1 MTGHIGLPRGL
12 LPLLG
17 TEALERLAYFG
28 MQALLALYLADRLS
42 TADGLHGIWLLPEL
56 ASTTGLAGAS
66 LAGLLLGVNA
76 ALLQGG
82 PLAGALLSDRHIGR
96 DRALWLGGSALAAGH
111 LLLAVPALLLP
122 ALTALI
128 IGTSL
133 FKGAIIAR
141 VDDLYPVGDPYR
153 EEGFRLLFIAIS
165 AGGLLAPV
173 AIGSAGER
181 LGWHWGF
188 GLAGFSMLGSLLLY
202 RMARRTLPAERPV
215 PAMPAG
221 AWAALAHP
229 LLLALPTALTVVT
242 NFQLFNAYLPWAQ
255 AHADLAI
262 AGKTVPA
269 SWLIMVEAVA
279 GVIALAASN
288 WFWRRWQKT
297 RPLPAAPVQMA
308 AGSVLIAAAPL
319 LLALAAILHA
329 GSPIPLTWLLGFH
342 MVHTLGGAQVLPLLM
357 AESAAR
363 SPAGL
368 VATGITAS
376 NALLLVG
383 ALVAGALASAL
394 PSLGAPLFW
403 SLHAVLAGL
412 GALLFLLLF
421 RK

>member
-1 MTGHIGLPRGL
+1 MTNRIGLPRGL

-42 TADGLHGIWLLPEL
+42 TTAGLHGTWLLPEL
-56 ASTTGLAGAS
+56 ASATGLAGAS
-66 LAGLLLGVNA
+66 LAGLVLGVNA

-82 PLAGALLSDRHIGR
+82 PLAGALLSDRHLGR

-141 VDDLYPVGDPYR
+141 VDDLYPIGDPYR

-202 RMARRTLPAERPV
+202 RTARRTLPTERPV

-229 LLLALPTALTVVT
+229 ILLALPTALTVVT

-288 WFWRRWQKT
+288 WFWRRWQKA

-329 GSPIPLTWLLGFH
+329 DSPIPLAWLLGFH

-412 GALLFLLLF
+412 GALMFLLLF